1 LKNKNAYDGFIQ
13 VIKILFTWNKHSA
26 QWNFRIYRSLIE
38 NEDIDKEDVFK
49 FYESIFGKND
59 WTGLCKT

>member
-1 LKNKNAYDGFIQ
+1 MTVFFIQ
-13 VIKILFTWNKHSA
+13 VKKYFSHEIHSA

-49 FYESIFGKND
+49 FYESIKVSKND
-59 WTGLCKT
+59 